1 MSRVS
6 LPAGTRLGPYEIV
19 SLVGSGGMGE
29 VYRAHDDRLARDVA
43 IKTIAPHLA
52 NDPDALA
59 RFQREARA
67 IAALSHPNILAIF
80 DVGRQDDIWYV
91 VTELLDGETVRD
103 RILRGAVEWG
113 EAVRIGAAVADGLE
127 AAHARSIVHR
137 DIKPANVFLTTGGVV
152 KILDFGLARQ
162 GPLTA
167 NAEAETRQSLFG
179 YSSQSRE
186 IAGTIG
192 YMSPEQIQ
200 GRPLDGRTDL
210 FSLGCVLYELIVGT
224 PPFTGESPADVLAAI
239 LKDPVWSLSGPVPAP
254 IEQIVRRCLEK
265 DRDAR
270 YPSAEALA
278 LALRAPSGGRA
289 SGGHRVTGPVTPTV
303 AVLPFRNIS
312 ADPESEFFADGVTED
327 VIAHLAKIRSL
338 SVISRTSVAA
348 FKKHDQS
355 LREIGR
361 RLGAGTIVEGSVR
374 RFGTR
379 VRIVAD
385 LIDAESDRHLWAETY
400 DRDLT
405 DIFAIQTEVA
415 LQIARALS
423 AELSADEQAR
433 IQKAPARDL
442 QAYQLYLE
450 GRQYSIRYTEDGF
463 RRALEC
469 FARAIA
475 RDPEFAL
482 AYVGIART
490 YVEAVLSSHVEITPD
505 IAFARAK
512 EAIGKAL
519 AIDERLGD
527 AHGIVALLKF
537 TSDYDWIGAERSF
550 LLALELSPG
559 SADIY
564 DYYGWLCS
572 SLGRFD
578 DSIRLVRRAT
588 ELDPLAHRTDLT
600 TELLRAG
607 RFDEALS
614 LALRIVESEPG
625 LARAH
630 STLGWAYLLSGRF
643 AEGVAALEHAVSVSN
658 EVVMFVAQLGE
669 AYAMAGEAQ
678 KARTVLE
685 KLHGLAKHRY
695 IAPYY
700 FAYVHTGLGELDVA
714 MDWLD
719 RSYEEHAGSIYGIK
733 GSFLFTPLRTHPR
746 FVNLLK
752 KMNLA

>member
-1 MSRVS
+1 

-19 SLVGSGGMGE
+19 SLVGAGGMGE
-29 VYRAHDDRLARDVA
+29 VYRAHDDRLGRDVA

-52 NDPDALA
+52 SDPDALA

-103 RILRGAVEWG
+103 RIARGTMEWI

-137 DIKPANVFLTTGGVV
+137 DIKPANVFLTTSGGV

-162 GPLTA
+162 GPLTT
-167 NAEAETRQSLFG
+167 NAEAETRQDVFASA
-179 YSSQSRE
+179 SRE

-200 GRPLDGRTDL
+200 GRSLDGRTDL
-210 FSLGCVLYELIVGT
+210 FSLGCVLYEMIVGK
-224 PPFTGESPADVLAAI
+224 PPFAGESPADVLAAI

-254 IEQIVRRCLEK
+254 TEQIVRRCLEK

-270 YPSAEALA
+270 FPSAGALA
-278 LALRAPSGGRA
+278 SALRAPSGGRA
-289 SGGHRVTGPVTPTV
+289 SGGHRVSGPVTPTV

-312 ADPESEFFADGVTED
+312 ADQESEFFADGVTED

-374 RFGTR
+374 RFGSR

-385 LIDAESDRHLWAETY
+385 LIDAESDRHIWAETY

-442 QAYQLYLE
+442 YAYQLYLE
-450 GRQYSIRYTEDGF
+450 GRQYAIRYTEDGF
-463 RRALEC
+463 RRALDC
-469 FARAIA
+469 FARAIE

-482 AYVGIART
+482 AYVGAART

-505 IAFARAK
+505 IAFSKAK
-512 EAIGKAL
+512 AAIGKAL
-519 AIDERLGD
+519 AIDEHLGD

-550 LLALELSPG
+550 LLALDLSPG

-607 RFDEALS
+607 RVDEALT
-614 LALRIVESEPG
+614 LALRIVEAEPG

-630 STLGWAYLLSGRF
+630 STLGWAYLLSGRLK
-643 AEGVAALEHAVSVSN
+643 EGVAALEHTVAVSN

-669 AYAMAGEAQ
+669 AYAMAGEVE
-678 KARTVLE
+678 KARAVLT
-685 KLHGLAKHRY
+685 KLHGLAKLRY

-700 FAYVHTGLGELDVA
+700 FAYVHTGLGELDIA

-746 FVNLLK
+746 FVALLK